1 MQITTTKRIL
11 IEWAIV
17 LAGLAF
23 IIGFVVAELCC

>member
-1 MQITTTKRIL
+1 MEVRTTKRIL
-11 IEWAIV
+11 IEWAIA